1 MTGLLSPLRVGR
13 LPRAYLKLVT
23 CVGTNLVTIDA
34 LNKDS
39 LVDEAAKDVIAGN
52 VNSGSIVEANKQ
64 QQRLSLKNV
73 R

>member
-1 MTGLLSPLRVGR
+1 M
-13 LPRAYLKLVT
+13 
-23 CVGTNLVTIDA
+23 TIDA

-52 VNSGSIVEANKQ
+52 VNSGSIVEANEQ